1 MICYALKS
9 SIKKY
14 ETMRQKE
21 RQSDEYD
28 KRYSLEF
35 VEKVLLRMSATNFGL
50 KEACEFYNAEFID
63 FKLFLVENNDAS
75 KLYFNFKKKQVLSMQ
90 EYIEEQARDVE
101 SYLDSNGTRRV
112 DAGMIGLA
120 NLRVK
125 TYQWML
131 ERLKPK
137 FFDIKYIEEQRVE
150 ELSDSIKDYYKSLKE
165 KYESEY

>member
-1 MICYALKS
+1 
-9 SIKKY
+9 
-14 ETMRQKE
+14 
-21 RQSDEYD
+21 
-28 KRYSLEF
+28 
-35 VEKVLLRMSATNFGL
+35 
-50 KEACEFYNAEFID
+50 
-63 FKLFLVENNDAS
+63 
-75 KLYFNFKKKQVLSMQ
+75 MQ

-137 FFDIKYIEEQRVE
+137 FFDIKHIEEQRVE